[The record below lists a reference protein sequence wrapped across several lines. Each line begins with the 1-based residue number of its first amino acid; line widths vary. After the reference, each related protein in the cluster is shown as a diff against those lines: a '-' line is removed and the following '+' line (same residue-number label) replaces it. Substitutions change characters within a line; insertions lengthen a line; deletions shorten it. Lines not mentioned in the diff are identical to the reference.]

1 MRSRELTGHR
11 WLAKVTI
18 SNPNYTGRI
27 EVSVYAHNQ
36 SEARQ
41 LLKAQYGIED
51 HHIGAIRRAQ

>member
-1 MRSRELTGHR
+1 MRARELTGYR
-11 WLAKVTI
+11 WLSKITI

-41 LLKAQYGIED
+41 LLKAQYSIED
-51 HHIGAIRRAQ
+51 HHIGAIRRAR

>member
-1 MRSRELTGHR
+1 MRARELTGYR
-11 WLAKVTI
+11 WLSKITI

-41 LLKAQYGIED
+41 LLKAQYSIED

>member
-1 MRSRELTGHR
+1 MRAKELTGHK
-11 WLAKVTI
+11 WISKITI

-51 HHIGAIRRAQ
+51 HHIGAIRKAR

>member
-1 MRSRELTGHR
+1 MRAKELTGYR
-11 WLAKVTI
+11 WLSKITI

-41 LLKAQYGIED
+41 LLKAQYSIED

>member
-1 MRSRELTGHR
+1 MRAKELTGYR
-11 WLAKVTI
+11 WLSKITI

-51 HHIGAIRRAQ
+51 YHIGAIRRAQ